1 MTRGVIGFLMAMPIA
16 LVVLLLILL

>member
-1 MTRGVIGFLMAMPIA
+1 MTRGVVGFLMAMPIA